1 MSKIIACRIEHCL
14 GCRSCEM
21 ACALAHSES
30 KDLRGAVK
38 EHPLPQRR
46 VMVETA
52 GAYGLPLQ
60 CRHCEDAPCM
70 MICPSEAIYRE
81 TDLGPVLIDADRCIG
96 CKMCIV
102 ACPFGVIEFS
112 PDGGVAVKC
121 DQCIERTAAGGDPAC
136 VEACPTRAL
145 VFVDIDEYNRRKRQ
159 AAAQQLQAAE
169 EIGER

>member
-14 GCRSCEM
+14 GCRSCEI

-46 VMVETA
+46 VTVETA

-70 MICPSEAIYRE
+70 MICPSEAIQRKGKE
-81 TDLGPVLIDADRCIG
+81 GLVLIAQDRCIG
-96 CKMCIV
+96 CKLCV
-102 ACPFGVIEFS
+102 VVCPFGVIRLS
-112 PDGGVAVKC
+112 RDGKAVVKC
-121 DQCIERTAAGGDPAC
+121 DQCIERTEAGDEPAC
-136 VEACPTRAL
+136 VTACPTKAL
-145 VFVDIDEYNRRKRQ
+145 MFVEIEEFVGQVRKD
-159 AAAQQLQAAE
+159 AAKRTRIQVEAE
-169 EIGER
+169 E